1 MATKENNKQPYV
13 LLSLYISLFKNR
25 YNRTP
30 TINRHREKW
39 AMQDVIDS
47 VGFDR
52 AKDLIHYYFKTNKP
66 GHPIQ
71 YFFFNF
77 DKLNTIMVELARDK
91 NDREKLL
98 EDTRKMVEEFEHRSS
113 SN

>member
-1 MATKENNKQPYV
+1 MATKETNKQPYI
-13 LLSLYISLFKNR
+13 LLSLYTSLFKER
-25 YNRTP
+25 YNRLP

-52 AKDLIHYYFKTNKP
+52 AKEILEYYFKTNKL
-66 GHPIQ
+66 GHPLQ

-77 DKLNTIMVELARDK
+77 DKLDIVMIELDK
-91 NDREKLL
+91 DRNAREKLL
-98 EDTRKMVEEFEHRSS
+98 AETRQMVEEYEHRSS
-113 SN
+113 GN